1 MKRKHMLCRLLL
13 AAVLTGGVFVSCE
26 GGDHQTPPPLSGDG
40 GTGGNE
46 PDGGDEPSGS
56 DGYPAGLTVE
66 AFADDLSG
74 GGQCLGF
81 YAVADLKANPK
92 LRFCPQ
98 FSAAKRPTEYFA
110 DFAASGKGVPCV
122 VVNGGFFGGTTSVS
136 LLVADGELR
145 SLAAQEDLYRKTEPP
160 TVYYPV
166 RAAFGQSA
174 DGSFEAVW
182 AYCVRDEGGQPYA
195 FPSPLGNDERTGT
208 FMSAPPSSLT
218 EGGRR
223 WEVRQAVGAG
233 PMLVRDG
240 KNVAEE
246 SYWREVLDHGGVSGL
261 SRQPRTAIG
270 ATETGRVGMRRPQQ
284 AGQQGVHAARTGRQT
299 DFAGLYGGG
308 QSRRRRL
315 LDLRRKGGKG
325 AQHAERHRGDRSCGS
340 GDRRAADSHGGRD
353 RRGGVALR
361 PGDAVRPAGFSAGRF
376 VSPMVHFV
384 LQNCQNQ
391 INYRPKTRL
400 SGNLLYICVRN
411 LRNDNQ
417 N

>member
-13 AAVLTGGVFVSCE
+13 AVVLTGGVFVSCE
-26 GGDHQTPPPLSGDG
+26 GGDHQTPPPLSGNG

-182 AYCVRDEGGQPYA
+182 AYCVRDEGG
-195 FPSPLGNDERTGT
+195 
-208 FMSAPPSSLT
+208 
-218 EGGRR
+218 
-223 WEVRQAVGAG
+223 
-233 PMLVRDG
+233 
-240 KNVAEE
+240 
-246 SYWREVLDHGGVSGL
+246 
-261 SRQPRTAIG
+261 
-270 ATETGRVGMRRPQQ
+270 
-284 AGQQGVHAARTGRQT
+284 
-299 DFAGLYGGG
+299 
-308 QSRRRRL
+308 
-315 LDLRRKGGKG
+315 
-325 AQHAERHRGDRSCGS
+325 
-340 GDRRAADSHGGRD
+340 
-353 RRGGVALR
+353 
-361 PGDAVRPAGFSAGRF
+361 
-376 VSPMVHFV
+376 
-384 LQNCQNQ
+384 
-391 INYRPKTRL
+391 
-400 SGNLLYICVRN
+400 
-411 LRNDNQ
+411 
-417 N
+417 